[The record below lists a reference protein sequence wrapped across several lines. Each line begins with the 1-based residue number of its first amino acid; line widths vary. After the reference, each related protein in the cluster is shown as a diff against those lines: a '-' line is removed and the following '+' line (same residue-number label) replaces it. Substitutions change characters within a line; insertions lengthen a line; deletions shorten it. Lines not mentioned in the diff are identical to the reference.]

1 MLFINYHL
9 DISHHKYDYFESY
22 MFELFNKLYL
32 PTKSRNS
39 EDFDLNTVYT
49 EKVKKYPK
57 FLIGR
62 KIPKNAV
69 KYTKG
74 EIESGVFFLKE
85 QKTLRVFV
93 KWVEDLINIIK
104 NRMS

>member
-1 MLFINYHL
+1 MLFINYL
-9 DISHHKYDYFESY
+9 IDISNQEYDYFESY
-22 MFELFNKLYL
+22 MSELFNKLYL

-69 KYTKG
+69 KIFIG
-74 EIESGVFFLKE
+74 EIE
-85 QKTLRVFV
+85 
-93 KWVEDLINIIK
+93 N
-104 NRMS
+104 